1 MTVKR
6 EESPG
11 LPQGD
16 QPVTRKD
23 ALMKAGRYAAFT
35 AAVMLMILDPV
46 KGGDRPPSVSPK
58 PPRGGST
65 QKSARRKKRT
75 DPPPSY

>member
-6 EESPG
+6 EESQG
-11 LPQGD
+11 LPHGD
-16 QPVTRKD
+16 QPVTRKE

-35 AAVMLMILDPV
+35 AAAMLLILDPV
-46 KGGDRPPSVSPK
+46 KGEDRPPSESPVPPGLRK
-58 PPRGGST
+58 P
-65 QKSARRKKRT
+65 KKKKAKRT

>member
-16 QPVTRKD
+16 QPVTRKE

-35 AAVMLMILDPV
+35 AAAMMLILDTV
-46 KGGDRPPSVSPK
+46 KGEGQPPSESPVSP
-58 PPRGGST
+58 GL
-65 QKSARRKKRT
+65 RRPKKKKAKRT